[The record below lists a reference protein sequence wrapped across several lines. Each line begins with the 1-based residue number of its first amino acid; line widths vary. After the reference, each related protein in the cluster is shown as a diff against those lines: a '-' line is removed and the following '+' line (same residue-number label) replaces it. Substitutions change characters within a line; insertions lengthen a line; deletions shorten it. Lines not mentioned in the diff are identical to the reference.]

1 MLQFGYAQEI
11 ITPPVGVGLAGYFNL
26 RPNKGMYDDLYVK
39 VIMIESAG
47 KRFGFIAFDLLGYSK
62 ALVAEMEKRITETYG
77 RELYE
82 SLIICATHTHTGP
95 EFRNLPDEKDERTVY
110 AFNLAVNGALRALD
124 RAIMNIQPGEI
135 EIGSV
140 YNNPYGF
147 VRRYWMKDGTI
158 VTNPGWRNPEI
169 DRPESDYDR
178 TIGIIALKQN
188 GRLAALICNIANH
201 GDTIGGDLV
210 SADWYGRFTQ
220 EIQHQLK
227 TSLPVMVLDDASG
240 NINHFDFRQDIHQ
253 TSYDEAVRIGRGYA
267 AIVLNQL
274 DKLEKLNEEPVVI
287 RNTIVEVPHRKIS
300 PEELAEAKHILAT
313 VPDIKKE
320 GDFESQDLA
329 KKVPAALRH
338 FAQRTVDCHDKSV
351 PSHTVRLTSF
361 RIGNQVVFASLPG
374 EPFNGIGAAIR
385 AGNPCRYTFVAE
397 MAQSFSAYVP
407 MRECFERGG
416 YEVQPGIDTVAP
428 EAADILIEASL
439 KNIL

>member
-1 MLQFGYAQEI
+1 MFQFGYAQEI
-11 ITPPVGVGLAGYFNL
+11 ITPPVGVGLAGYFNK

-39 VIMIESAG
+39 AIVIESAG

-62 ALVAEMEKRITETYG
+62 ALVAEMGKRIVEKYG
-77 RELYE
+77 QEMLD

-95 EFRNLPDEKDERTVY
+95 EFRNIPDDADERTLY
-110 AFNLAVNGALRALD
+110 AFRTAVDGGMRALD
-124 RAIMNIQPGEI
+124 RAILNIQPGEI

-140 YNNPYGF
+140 FNNPYGF

-169 DRPESDYDR
+169 DRPESDFDR
-178 TIGIIALKQN
+178 TIGILALKQN

-240 NINHFDFRQDIHQ
+240 NINHFDFRQDIKQ

-267 AIVLNQL
+267 AIVLAQL
-274 DKLEKLNEEPVVI
+274 DKLEKLQEEPVVI
-287 RNTIVEVPHRKIS
+287 RNTVIDIPHRKIS
-300 PEELAEAKHILAT
+300 PEELAEAKHLLDTI
-313 VPDIKKE
+313 PDIKKD

-329 KKVPAALRH
+329 KKVPAALRY
-338 FAQRTVDCHDKSV
+338 FAKRTVDCHDKSV
-351 PSHTVRLTSF
+351 PSHKGRLTSF
-361 RIGNQVVFASLPG
+361 RIGNQVVFASIPG

-385 AGNPCRYTFVAE
+385 AGNPCRYTFIAE

-428 EAADILIEASL
+428 EAADIIIEASL